1 MQFIQPI
8 LLISITFL
16 FAQYEPDFGPETV
29 LRYTDGAAYQPAGI
43 KIGSS
48 PCLYDWDGDGK
59 RDLLI
64 GEFEQGRISF
74 LKNVNTDDDP
84 QFNKRDY
91 YLEDEN
97 GTTISTA
104 SG

>member
-1 MQFIQPI
+1 MRIILPII
-8 LLISITFL
+8 LLFISFIW
-16 FAQYEPDFGPETV
+16 AQYEPDFGPEKV
-29 LRYTDGAAYQPAGI
+29 LRYTDGTAYQPAGI

-48 PCLYDWDGDGK
+48 PCMVDWDGDGK

-74 LKNVNTDDDP
+74 LKNVNTDDEP
-84 QFNKRDY
+84 QFDKRDY
-91 YLEDEN
+91 FLEDEN

>member
-1 MQFIQPI
+1 MRKTQLVI
-8 LLISITFL
+8 LVFGTVL

-29 LRYTDGAAYQPAGI
+29 LKYTTGVAYQPAGI

-48 PCLYDWDGDGK
+48 PCLVDWDGDGK

-74 LKNVNTDDDP
+74 LKNVNTGADP
-84 QFNKRDY
+84 KFDKRDY
-91 YLEDEN
+91 YLKDET
-97 GTTISTA
+97 GKEITTA